1 MSMTL
6 ESTNSK
12 IKNLFKSIAIE
23 MNGNYMSSIKIIEKN
38 GSYNLIEYTNVKEV
52 EDSYSVFKDFCHVR

>member
-1 MSMTL
+1 
-6 ESTNSK
+6 
-12 IKNLFKSIAIE
+12 